1 MKFFSRRVRNNG
13 IEALVQRNSD
23 LPAFTQLPPE
33 FDLPLELKAA
43 EAKAQADVQSGAY
56 DVTVVE
62 AIEGQ
67 LPYENEIDAKIE
79 RLRSEEEVRRILA
92 EAEGDHFVHHA
103 LESTEDRNGDQ
114 LSYAKLE
121 LQAGHLETDLAAAEA
136 SRAELGRILRGEKL
150 ASDDTDWSATEPSV
164 PTSDKPWR
172 IVLRPERLKL
182 WFTTVGLLILFGL
195 PEGYVLR
202 RILATFIH
210 DEQDWELSTGL
221 AAMLIVFMVM
231 VPYVCGTRLVGCK
244 RRGNA
249 NRLDKIV
256 FLGTALWVVFGAGLA
271 LARTDTSRQLFE
283 ADQLGKAAEGG
294 TTETFPYWQTLLM
307 WFVAILAVGIAMMF
321 IKVLTHNP
329 VRADAIKTDTTIAL
343 LRRKLSK
350 VRTSLAA
357 VTNHADFKR
366 RMIDKQNEA
375 RRHVYDVVLVR
386 AGAHVKRH
394 YRDSLITM
402 MGSPDF
408 TTGLTSGEVA

>member
-1 MKFFSRRVRNNG
+1 MKFFSRRARNNG

-62 AIEGQ
+62 AIDGQ
-67 LPYENEIDAKIE
+67 LPYENEIDTKID

-103 LESTEDRNGDQ
+103 LESTEDKDGNQ

-121 LQAGHLETDLAAAEA
+121 LQAGHLETDLAASEE

-150 ASDDTDWSATEPSV
+150 AADDTDWSATEPTV
-164 PTSDKPWR
+164 PTSEHYLR

-182 WFTTVGLLILFGL
+182 WFTTVGLLILFGV
-195 PEGYVLR
+195 PEGYVLQ
-202 RILATFIH
+202 RILGSFIH
-210 DEQDWELSTGL
+210 DEDDWRLGAGL

-231 VPYVCGTRLVGCK
+231 VPYVCGTRLVGWR
-244 RRGNA
+244 RRGYA
-249 NRLDKIV
+249 NRLDRIV

-271 LARTDTSRQLFE
+271 LARTDTTRQAFDSE
-283 ADQLGKAAEGG
+283 QLANATQGVAPE
-294 TTETFPYWQTLLM
+294 EFPYWQTLIM

-321 IKVLTHNP
+321 AFANPFVL
-329 VRADAIKTDTTIAL
+329 K
-343 LRRKLSK
+343 
-350 VRTSLAA
+350 
-357 VTNHADFKR
+357 
-366 RMIDKQNEA
+366 
-375 RRHVYDVVLVR
+375 
-386 AGAHVKRH
+386 
-394 YRDSLITM
+394 
-402 MGSPDF
+402 
-408 TTGLTSGEVA
+408 

>member
-67 LPYENEIDAKIE
+67 LPYEKEIDAKIE
-79 RLRSEEEVRRILA
+79 RLRSEEEVRRILS

-103 LESTEDRNGDQ
+103 LESTEDSKGNQ
-114 LSYAKLE
+114 LSHAKLE
-121 LQAGHLETDLAAAEA
+121 LQAATLETDLAAAEA

-164 PTSDKPWR
+164 PTSDNYWR

-182 WFTTVGLLILFGL
+182 WFTTIGLLIIFGI

-202 RILATFIH
+202 RIIGTFIH
-210 DEQDWELSTGL
+210 DEEDVELTTGL

-256 FLGTALWVVFGAGLA
+256 FLGTALWVVFGVALA
-271 LARTDTSRQLFE
+271 LARTDASRQTFE
-283 ADQLGKAAEGG
+283 SEQTAEASTGG
-294 TTETFPYWQTLLM
+294 TAETFSYWPTLLM
-307 WFVAILAVGIAMMF
+307 WFLAVLAVGIAMMF

-329 VRADAIKTDTTIAL
+329 VRADAIKVDTTIAL

-350 VRTSLAA
+350 LRSELMA

-366 RMIDKQNEA
+366 RMIEKQNEA

-386 AGAHVKRH
+386 AGAHVKRR